1 MAEAVSP
8 KTDFRRFPLFAAVF
22 TALIAT
28 LLGTSPTA
36 AADNKRLNDN
46 VVLGVYNLQH
56 QAGCRNDVILDNRL
70 VTAAQWHTHDLM
82 AHPEL
87 DGDVGS
93 DGSTPQSRAAAA
105 GFTGQV
111 AQTIMIFP
119 SFALNNRQL
128 MIAWK
133 DNPPY
138 MAIMT
143 NCAFTRMGVWSEN
156 SPLRSVLVAV
166 YGVAA

>member
-1 MAEAVSP
+1 MADTVGP
-8 KTDFRRFPLFAAVF
+8 KADFRRFSLFAAVF
-22 TALIAT
+22 TALTAT

-46 VVLGVYNLQH
+46 VVMGVYNLQH
-56 QAGCRNDVILDNRL
+56 QAGCRNSVILDNRL
-70 VTAAQWHTHDLM
+70 VTAAQWHTRDLM

-87 DGDVGS
+87 TGDVGS

-119 SFALNNRQL
+119 SFALNNRQV
-128 MIAWK
+128 MVDWTA
-133 DNPPY
+133 NPGY

-143 NCAFTRMGVWSEN
+143 DCAFTEMGVSSEN
-156 SPLRSVLVAV
+156 SPFRSILVAV